1 MKVCPNC
8 QRTYPDD
15 DLNFCLDDG
24 SILTQTGAYN
34 SPPPTVKI
42 NQPPTTA
49 PNTSFGNENPGQFSQ
64 YQPQGYSMQPP
75 KSSKT
80 WVWVLGILGLAVLIC
95 GGGFVGFVAWVG
107 TLDTNTN
114 RNNNNST
121 ISNVTNPT
129 PNDRTSIQTIDL
141 SKWVQGDNQYG
152 ITEYKGGE
160 FVMSS
165 KQKGFYYVLIA
176 KKDYKTENA
185 TTRVSVRNVD
195 NANTSLGFG
204 LVVHS
209 NPTPLLQDY
218 AFLIDSVKKKYRITY
233 HEPGK
238 ENEVTKWTGSTA
250 IKDGT
255 QQNILEVRDADGK
268 MDFYIN
274 GTFITSVRNVYGYK
288 DGVAGIYS
296 GDKVNIAF
304 SGFQISR

>member
-24 SILTQTGAYN
+24 SILTQAGGYN
-34 SPPPTVKI
+34 SPPPTVKM
-42 NQPPTTA
+42 NPPATTA
-49 PNTSFGNENPGQFSQ
+49 PNTSFGNENPAQINQ
-64 YQPQGYSMQPP
+64 VKPQGYSMQPQ

-80 WVWVLGILGLAVLIC
+80 WIWVVGILGFAVLIC

-121 ISNVTNPT
+121 ISNGTNPT
-129 PNDRTSIQTIDL
+129 PNDRTNVQAIDL
-141 SKWVQGDNQYG
+141 SKWVQENSQYG
-152 ITEYKGGE
+152 ITEYKNGE
-160 FVMSS
+160 FIMSS

-176 KKDYKTENA
+176 QKDYKTENA
-185 TTRVSVRNVD
+185 TTKVSVRNVD

-218 AFLIDSVKKKYRITY
+218 AFLIDSVKKKYRIVY
-233 HEPGK
+233 HQPAK
-238 ENEVTKWTGSTA
+238 ENEVTKWTSSPA

-255 QQNILEVRDADGK
+255 QENVLEVRDADGK

-274 GTFITSVRNVYGYK
+274 GTLITSVRNVYGYK
-288 DGVAGIYS
+288 NGVAGVYS
-296 GDKVNIAF
+296 GDKINAAF
-304 SGFQISR
+304 SSFQISR